1 MCRARD
7 RKKNFGFVTFCR
19 RSSAASAIENV
30 DRAGPL
36 FLKVRFKVE
45 EEERVEREDIMCKAT
60 NFGSK
65 WDWPES
71 KKPLEKDYD
80 EQIADEER
88 MAEEVDKFFTDES
101 SEEFMEMGASEEEP
115 TPATAKDLP
124 NKAEG
129 FYPCARCGSGASR
142 KCLGCED
149 VNYCS
154 VPCQR
159 LDWVKHKGKCRKVN
173 KEPHEQS
180 NQQKVMATIGCRTN
194 GLNVQDQQALGN
206 GETGSPSFTNDR
218 MGAVLEDTKADEPFL
233 QSSTAPV
240 NTLPINAVKDSTNY
254 NSAPA
259 TRFSPALLQPSGDM
273 AAVSSLATQVS
284 GANKSV
290 PSPPRSE
297 PRLGSSSGSAS
308 TGYFMHLG
316 DGGGLNTDGSDSV
329 LKGEAKREDD
339 VSSLDSVEEM
349 TSMADAVTPPIDIEP
364 FSLDIDTQCKVE
376 LLSFDQHSREAEIM
390 SVEDGV
396 AEVLQSLL
404 QVCRESPGLEENPP
418 TVGQLVAV
426 LGTSGAY
433 IRTKILSIKLSSKQ
447 VWPDSANVD
456 TMIFLLC
463 RLCVLH

>member
-1 MCRARD
+1 M
-7 RKKNFGFVTFCR
+7 
-19 RSSAASAIENV
+19 
-30 DRAGPL
+30 
-36 FLKVRFKVE
+36 E

-60 NFGSK
+60 NFGTK

-115 TPATAKDLP
+115 TPAIAKDLP

-129 FYPCARCGSGASR
+129 LYPCARCGSGASR

-159 LDWVKHKGKCRKVN
+159 LDWEKHKGKCRKVN
-173 KEPHEQS
+173 KKPHEQS
-180 NQQKVMATIGCRTN
+180 NQQKVMATIGCRIN

-206 GETGSPSFTNDR
+206 GETGSPSFTKDK

-233 QSSTAPV
+233 QLSTAPIS
-240 NTLPINAVKDSTNY
+240 TLLIDVVKESTNY

-259 TRFSPALLQPSGDM
+259 G
-273 AAVSSLATQVS
+273 SSLATPVS

-349 TSMADAVTPPIDIEP
+349 TSMADAVTLPIDIEP

-376 LLSFDQHSREAEIM
+376 LLSFDQRSREAEIM

-404 QVCRESPGLEENPP
+404 RVCRESPGLEENPP

-433 IRTKILSIKLSSKQ
+433 IRAKISSIKLSSKQ
-447 VWPDSANVD
+447 VWPANANVD
-456 TMIFLLC
+456 TLIFLLC